1 MIIANNRRRKQKG
14 AALLIV
20 LLLAATL
27 SFVAL
32 SAMELTTRAA
42 ARTINVNARGE
53 SLWRAFAVET
63 LILAAVE
70 EIVSDES
77 AVMSLDDPWATD
89 PVEFPF
95 DEGGARVFLTDGGAC
110 FNVNSLGASYGE
122 GDGEE
127 GGGEFTRLAGHLGI
141 GEFDAAALAQMIG
154 DWVDDDTNRRPQ
166 GSEDEYYTALPSPYR
181 TGNQPMASISEL
193 RAVRGVTRELYGTL
207 KPYLCALNSGAPSV
221 INVNMLSERHAP
233 VLAAALGP
241 AVTPQMAAD
250 LISARP
256 PGGWTSVDVFLQTAP
271 IGDLDIQSGDRFA
284 VVSRYLIAR
293 AEIVYDTALLE
304 MTSVIDT
311 QGGGAKVLSRRL
323 GAEE

>member
-1 MIIANNRRRKQKG
+1 MIRRSQYRRKQKG

-42 ARTINVNARGE
+42 ARTVNVNARGE
-53 SLWRAFAVET
+53 TLWRAFAVET
-63 LILAAVE
+63 LTLAAVE
-70 EIVSDES
+70 EIASDERGI
-77 AVMSLDDPWATD
+77 MSLDDPWATE
-89 PVEFPF
+89 PVELPF
-95 DEGGARVFLTDGGAC
+95 EEGGARVFLADGGAC
-110 FNVNSLGASYGE
+110 FNVNSLRAPYGE
-122 GDGEE
+122 GGADETAA
-127 GGGEFTRLAGHLGI
+127 EFVRLAGHLGI
-141 GEFDAAALAQMIG
+141 SEFDAAALAQTIG
-154 DWVDDDTNRRPQ
+154 DWIDEDANRRPQ

-181 TGNQPMASISEL
+181 TGNQFMASVSEL
-193 RAVRGVTRELYGTL
+193 RAVKGVTREIYGTL
-207 KPYLCALNSGAPSV
+207 RPYLCALNSETPSV

-233 VLAAALGP
+233 VLAAALGE

-256 PGGWTSVDVFLQTAP
+256 PGGWVSIDVFLETP
-271 IGDLDIQSGDRFA
+271 PLGDLDIENGQRFA
-284 VVSRYLIAR
+284 VTSRFLIAR